1 LKTLVIGSG
10 GREDALA
17 WKLSLSPLVGKVYIA
32 PGNAGTALHG
42 ENIDISPTDI
52 EGLRNFAIDN
62 RINLTVVGPEVPL
75 TLGIVNTFREVG
87 LRIFGPTKEAAAI
100 EGSKAFCKE
109 MLRRAGIPTA
119 DYRVFNDP
127 GEAVSH
133 LESTALPLVVKADG
147 LAAGKGVIIC
157 RTRDEATEAINLIMK
172 ERAFGEAGDNIIIE
186 EFLEGE
192 EASYLALTDGVKV
205 LPLAPAQ
212 DHKAIFDGDNG
223 PNTGGMGAY
232 SPTPIVTPELEGK
245 ILESIIRPLIKT
257 MDSIG
262 IRYSGVLY
270 AGLMISKSGEA
281 KVLEFNCRFGDPET
295 QPILARLDDDLF
307 EVLYQ
312 CAGEGLVTK
321 ELRWSPDHAVCVV
334 MASGG
339 YPGAY
344 EKGLPISGLDDA
356 RAMKDVLVF
365 HAGTRDADDGRIVT
379 SGGRVL
385 GVTGLGGDI
394 KEARERAYAA
404 VEKISFKDAYYRKDI
419 AMKAIG
425 D

>member
-157 RTRDEATEAINLIMK
+157 RTRDGATEAINLIMK